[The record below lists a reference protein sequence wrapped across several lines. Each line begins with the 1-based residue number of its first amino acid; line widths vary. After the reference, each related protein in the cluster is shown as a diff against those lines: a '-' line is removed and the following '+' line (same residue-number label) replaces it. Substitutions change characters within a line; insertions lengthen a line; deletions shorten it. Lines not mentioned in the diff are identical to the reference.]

1 MSGPQ
6 GAPAAQRAQVSDWVG
21 TNGTQRGRPSEGTPP
36 LQQDPELSL
45 ERAQGPGCLPGRNS
59 TVGMVRTLPGSRESL
74 PGRSTHH
81 VIDLSSSSK
90 MEIALSFFSNQRPK
104 LILIVSDAASHRAGD
119 FRNVSRLLWMAL
131 GFALTVY
138 NIGKCLFSGSGVL
151 TVRLFVTQILA
162 VRCIC
167 TLRLS

>member
-1 MSGPQ
+1 
-6 GAPAAQRAQVSDWVG
+6 
-21 TNGTQRGRPSEGTPP
+21 
-36 LQQDPELSL
+36 
-45 ERAQGPGCLPGRNS
+45 
-59 TVGMVRTLPGSRESL
+59 
-74 PGRSTHH
+74 
-81 VIDLSSSSK
+81 